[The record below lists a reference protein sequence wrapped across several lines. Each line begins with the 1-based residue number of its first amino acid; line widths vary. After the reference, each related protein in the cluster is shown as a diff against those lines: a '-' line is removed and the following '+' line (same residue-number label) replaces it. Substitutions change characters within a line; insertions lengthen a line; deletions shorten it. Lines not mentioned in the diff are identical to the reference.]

1 MLLRGEA
8 ADIQFLDDLVGIGA
22 NRLAVAQMRAEE
34 LLVKSPLIC
43 IALNTT
49 LFSIDSSSSSPTP
62 RRSSDTMA
70 MPFLSAW
77 RALFSGDFSPNS
89 STSPVLG

>member
-1 MLLRGEA
+1 M
-8 ADIQFLDDLVGIGA
+8 ICVGIGA
-22 NRLAVAQMRAEE
+22 DRLAIPQMRAEE
-34 LLVKSPLIC
+34 FGKSPLIC

-70 MPFLSAW
+70 MPFWSAC
-77 RALFSGDFSPNS
+77 RALFSGGGFAKKLNLALP
-89 STSPVLG
+89 G